1 MQSAS
6 SWSRFG
12 VRFAVIGAVAVSAS
26 ACSSDRFAYDP
37 FGNPFNGRESGPTM
51 TGSVS
56 NSAGPIASAPVGGVT
71 SEPLAAPSGY
81 SSSAPAYAPAAPS
94 YPPYQQQ
101 STAAAQPSYSQAAP
115 TYSAAPSYPSAD
127 RSYEQGGRTVV
138 VQYGDTPY
146 SLGQRHG
153 VPASKILSANK
164 LPQGSTLVPGQRLV
178 IPASGNQA
186 AANEVISRPAPAA
199 PRSVAQA
206 PVSRSASG
214 SGHTVTSGET
224 LFSIARRYNVPVGQL
239 AAANGFDLDHQ
250 VRIGQTLTIPAG
262 GSTAVAAAPVAA
274 QQKLAA
280 AEAPL
285 AVPAAKPLA
294 QAEAR
299 PVVAAE
305 TASEPEAKFQPAVA
319 SIEPKPAQKDEAE
332 DDAPRSSGA
341 SAGADFRWPV
351 RGRVISG
358 FGSKPN
364 GATNDGV
371 NLSVPEGTAIKAAE
385 GGVVAYAGNE
395 LKGFGNLVLIRH
407 QGEWVT
413 AYAHASEILVKR
425 GDVVRR
431 GQVIAK
437 SGKTGNVS
445 APQLHFEV
453 RRGATPVDPLQH
465 LPAG

>member
-12 VRFAVIGAVAVSAS
+12 VRFAVLGAVAVSAS

-56 NSAGPIASAPVGGVT
+56 NGAGPIASAPVGGVT

-81 SSSAPAYAPAAPS
+81 GSNAPAYAPAAPS

-101 STAAAQPSYSQAAP
+101 SSAPAQPSYSSSPAP
-115 TYSAAPSYPSAD
+115 TYSAAPSYPTAD
-127 RSYEQGGRTVV
+127 RSYEKGGRTVV

-178 IPASGNQA
+178 IPSTGNQA
-186 AANEVISRPAPAA
+186 AANEVISRPAPVA

-206 PVSRSASG
+206 PASRSTASG
-214 SGHTVTSGET
+214 GGHTVAPGET
-224 LFSIARRYNVPVGQL
+224 LFSIARRNNVPVGQL

-250 VRIGQTLTIPAG
+250 VRIGETLTIPAG
-262 GSTAVAAAPVAA
+262 TTAVAPAPLAT
-274 QQKLAA
+274 QKLAA

-285 AVPAAKPLA
+285 NVPAAKPLA
-294 QAEAR
+294 EVKTSA
-299 PVVAAE
+299 PVE
-305 TASEPEAKFQPAVA
+305 KASEPEAKFQPAVA
-319 SIEPKPAQKDEAE
+319 SMEPKPAQKDEEA

-341 SAGADFRWPV
+341 SSSADFRWPV

-431 GQVIAK
+431 GQIIAK

-453 RRGATPVDPLQH
+453 RRGATPVDPMQH